1 MLNSNQ
7 IRTKLFVRADLD
19 KLTKQRLKA
28 FKQSCE
34 ARQSGFIDSCDC
46 DTSCY
51 SYHVKN
57 NPEQFNSDTVNEYR
71 IWSTNMKTIR
81 EALEAKKV

>member
-7 IRTKLFVRADLD
+7 VRTKLFVRIDLD

-28 FKQSCE
+28 FKQACE
-34 ARQSGFIDSCDC
+34 TRQHNFIDSCDC
-46 DTSCY
+46 SVPCY
-51 SYHVKN
+51 SYHIKN
-57 NPEQFNSDTVNEYR
+57 NPERFNETFVAEYKT
-71 IWSTNMKTIR
+71 WSTNMKTIR

>member
-7 IRTKLFVRADLD
+7 VRTKLFKRADLD

-28 FKQSCE
+28 FKQACE
-34 ARQSGFIDSCDC
+34 TKQHSFIDSCDC

-51 SYHVKN
+51 SYHIKN
-57 NPEQFNSDTVNEYR
+57 NPERFNESTVIEYQT
-71 IWSTNMKTIR
+71 WSSNMQTIR
-81 EALEAKKV
+81 EALGAKNV